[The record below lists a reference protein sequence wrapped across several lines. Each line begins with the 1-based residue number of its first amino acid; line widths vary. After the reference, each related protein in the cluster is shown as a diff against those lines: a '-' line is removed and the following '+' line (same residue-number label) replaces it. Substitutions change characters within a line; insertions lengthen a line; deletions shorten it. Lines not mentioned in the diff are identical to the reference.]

1 MVITETQRNEIM
13 YLVVGMFNGAPGATF
28 LSEFTNAV
36 SAGQSIAVDLAAGL
50 AGTSQF
56 KAIYPDFQ
64 TATEFATAFADN
76 ILGNTVTAALKTE
89 AIDDIVTALNAG
101 STKAQVMS
109 TAITALGA
117 VDPSNAD
124 WGAARTALDNKVD
137 VATWFSV
144 EKAVETESVSEL
156 QAILSTVTEDPATA
170 TAAKDDKNLPGTSD
184 SFTSNVDTL
193 VGGNGSDQF
202 SGVINTVGGTIQVG
216 DSLDGGDSYDTLSV
230 VAVTGGLDTA
240 LVNVTNVEEVV
251 ISDSATATIDHNLAS
266 ITGLAVLNLNT
277 LSQATTVEGVSTSVD
292 FTVTG
297 QTTAGNLVINYSDA
311 ADTGDQT
318 AKLLLKNSQGG
329 HLTAAGIEIVEITTE
344 GSTDATSDLTFVD
357 AGSITIKGTTN
368 ITGTVSTGE
377 ADSTLVLEG
386 AGKVVLG
393 ALDTDIST
401 VTATANS
408 GGVELIL
415 NSDKDVQ
422 VALGTGADT
431 ITTSTSYA
439 AIATD
444 TALID
449 GGSDAATDTLKV
461 MDSTHLSTAGH
472 FTGFETLQLEN
483 AVSVDMDNIAG
494 ITALVINDGAGSTGA
509 TDMSAAVAGNITLGG
524 AAGTLVLGVKD
535 STTLNQIDTVK
546 ITVDDGDTDLK
557 ESLTTVTTLTMVG
570 VEILDVV
577 AVDNA
582 NITLSETANDG
593 LNSVLLSGA
602 GDIAI
607 VTGDLSSAS
616 VSINGS
622 TATGDLTIN
631 ASAFAGTTLA
641 ITAGSGTN
649 TITGSSIVDTIVG
662 GTGNNTVTGGAGI
675 DIITLGTGVDTVV
688 VAAASVLNYDQI
700 TGFNA
705 GGTATDDNILAA
717 DATFSWFGDGAADND
732 GVVALSTGATIKAA
746 EAADDD
752 ATILTISTDAAANTF
767 DLFMAGSDNEAAFE
781 AKIITAL
788 GLTGAA
794 STTDILLIAID
805 DGEHTGLFE
814 FTGGDA
820 ATDDAVDASEIELIG
835 ILNGVTDA
843 TTLVAGDFL
852 FA

>member
-89 AIDDIVTALNAG
+89 AIEDIVTALNAG
-101 STKAQVMS
+101 SSKAEVMS
-109 TAITALGA
+109 IAITALAA

-170 TAAKDDKNLPGTSD
+170 TAAKDDKNLPGISD
-184 SFTSNVDTL
+184 SFTTNVDTL

-202 SGVINTVGGTIQVG
+202 SGVINTTGGTIQVG
-216 DSLDGGDSYDTLSV
+216 DSLDGGDSYDILSV
-230 VAVTGGLDTA
+230 VAVTGGLDTS

-251 ISDSATATIDHNLAS
+251 ISESAGVAINHNLVS
-266 ITGLAVLNLNT
+266 MTDLAVLNLNT
-277 LSQATTVEGVSTSVD
+277 LTQTTTVDGVATSVG

-297 QTTAGNLVINYSDA
+297 QNAGSLVLNYSDA

-318 AKLLLKNSQGG
+318 AALLLKNSQGG
-329 HLTAAGIEIVEITTE
+329 DITAAGIEIVEITTE
-344 GSTDATSDLTFVD
+344 GTTDATSVDLTFVD

-377 ADSTLVLEG
+377 AGSTLVLEG
-386 AGKVVLG
+386 AGKVILG

-401 VTATANS
+401 VTATANT
-408 GGVELIL
+408 GGVELTL

-449 GGSDAATDTLKV
+449 GGSDAATDTLIV

-472 FTGFETLQLEN
+472 FTGFETLQLEDD
-483 AVSVDMDNIAG
+483 VSVDMDDIAG
-494 ITALVINDGAGSTGA
+494 ITALNITLAGAGNTTGA
-509 TDMSAAVAGNITLGG
+509 TDMSSAVAGNITLR
-524 AAGTLVLGVKD
+524 AAAATSTLVLGVKD
-535 STTLNQIDTVK
+535 SATLNQIDTVK
-546 ITVDDGDTDLK
+546 VTVDDDSGTAGDSTA
-557 ESLTTVTTLTMVG
+557 TVGTLTMVG

-577 AVDNA
+577 AVDHA
-582 NITLSETANDG
+582 DITLSETSNDG

-602 GDIAI
+602 GDIKI

-616 VSINGS
+616 VSIDGN
-622 TATGDLTIN
+622 TATGDLTID

-641 ITAGSGTN
+641 ITTGSGTN
-649 TITGSSIVDTIVG
+649 TVTGSSIADTITLGSGTDTVVFTTGLTKDTISGFTLGAAGDVLQADVSLLETAGAVIAATTIDLVELQDATATAGGDTIVIQE
-662 GTGNNTVTGGAGI
+662 VADQSGGAAVAASAGANVFVLLTETYANVAAMVDGI
-675 DIITLGTGVDTVV
+675 ETGDHELTTAAGVDVDDGFL
-688 VAAASVLNYDQI
+688 VAWSDGTNAILSLVSVDS
-700 TGFNA
+700 
-705 GGTATDDNILAA
+705 GGTADFAA
-717 DATFSWFGDGAADND
+717 TELVGND
-732 GVVALSTGATIKAA
+732 
-746 EAADDD
+746 
-752 ATILTISTDAAANTF
+752 LTIIGANTS
-767 DLFMAGSDNEAAFE
+767 LSAGELHIDNFGF
-781 AKIITAL
+781 I
-788 GLTGAA
+788 
-794 STTDILLIAID
+794 
-805 DGEHTGLFE
+805 
-814 FTGGDA
+814 
-820 ATDDAVDASEIELIG
+820 V
-835 ILNGVTDA
+835 
-843 TTLVAGDFL
+843 
-852 FA
+852 